1 MVAGATTGN
10 QSGRQQEIRGAATSS
25 GDRDLAGAAA
35 RAEEQLRRGQRRPQ
49 LPPGRLAHHASAAA
63 VLDSSSRARFDQ
75 WLRDFELQASVNA
88 QGEGGN
94 GSAGGDG
101 GDADEGYAAWIAEL
115 KECLLQAGVH
125 NRPAALMGDASL
137 LSEATLRD
145 VGALLTGGV
154 DVRVGGLCL
163 QEAGIYTHA
172 EEEQVA
178 ANCRRD
184 CYDAAASA

>member
-1 MVAGATTGN
+1 MSDGV
-10 QSGRQQEIRGAATSS
+10 
-25 GDRDLAGAAA
+25 
-35 RAEEQLRRGQRRPQ
+35 
-49 LPPGRLAHHASAAA
+49 
-63 VLDSSSRARFDQ
+63 
-75 WLRDFELQASVNA
+75 RDFELQASVNA

-172 EEEQVA
+172 EKEQVA

>member
-1 MVAGATTGN
+1 M
-10 QSGRQQEIRGAATSS
+10 
-25 GDRDLAGAAA
+25 
-35 RAEEQLRRGQRRPQ
+35 
-49 LPPGRLAHHASAAA
+49 
-63 VLDSSSRARFDQ
+63 
-75 WLRDFELQASVNA
+75 NA

-178 ANCRRD
+178 ANCRQLRHSQLHRSSLGGSSPPLAPPLRA
-184 CYDAAASA
+184 CICQPPAGTARRHARQRPP

>member
-1 MVAGATTGN
+1 MV
-10 QSGRQQEIRGAATSS
+10 
-25 GDRDLAGAAA
+25 
-35 RAEEQLRRGQRRPQ
+35 LRPPRPPPAHVPALRRPQ

-137 LSEATLRD
+137 LSEATPRD

-172 EEEQVA
+172 EEEQEA

>member
-1 MVAGATTGN
+1 MPGIGGE
-10 QSGRQQEIRGAATSS
+10 SLHYKPMG
-25 GDRDLAGAAA
+25 GDG
-35 RAEEQLRRGQRRPQ
+35 
-49 LPPGRLAHHASAAA
+49 
-63 VLDSSSRARFDQ
+63 V
-75 WLRDFELQASVNA
+75 RDFELQASVNA

>member
-1 MVAGATTGN
+1 MALRPLHSQCGAKHN
-10 QSGRQQEIRGAATSS
+10 RHYFPR
-25 GDRDLAGAAA
+25 
-35 RAEEQLRRGQRRPQ
+35 
-49 LPPGRLAHHASAAA
+49 
-63 VLDSSSRARFDQ
+63 
-75 WLRDFELQASVNA
+75 
-88 QGEGGN
+88 
-94 GSAGGDG
+94 
-101 GDADEGYAAWIAEL
+101 IAEL

-178 ANCRRD
+178 ALTLT
-184 CYDAAASA
+184 SG

>member
-1 MVAGATTGN
+1 MVRLL
-10 QSGRQQEIRGAATSS
+10 RQ
-25 GDRDLAGAAA
+25 
-35 RAEEQLRRGQRRPQ
+35 
-49 LPPGRLAHHASAAA
+49 
-63 VLDSSSRARFDQ
+63 
-75 WLRDFELQASVNA
+75 
-88 QGEGGN
+88 
-94 GSAGGDG
+94 
-101 GDADEGYAAWIAEL
+101 
-115 KECLLQAGVH
+115 C
-125 NRPAALMGDASL
+125 
-137 LSEATLRD
+137 ATLVALTGEAWVLREVFPRD

>member
-1 MVAGATTGN
+1 MLRARLGTG
-10 QSGRQQEIRGAATSS
+10 
-25 GDRDLAGAAA
+25 A
-35 RAEEQLRRGQRRPQ
+35 RA
-49 LPPGRLAHHASAAA
+49 AH
-63 VLDSSSRARFDQ
+63 
-75 WLRDFELQASVNA
+75 
-88 QGEGGN
+88 
-94 GSAGGDG
+94 G

-172 EEEQVA
+172 EEEQARARSLVLTSRATSCECA
-178 ANCRRD
+178 ALS
-184 CYDAAASA
+184 AAADELLVRL